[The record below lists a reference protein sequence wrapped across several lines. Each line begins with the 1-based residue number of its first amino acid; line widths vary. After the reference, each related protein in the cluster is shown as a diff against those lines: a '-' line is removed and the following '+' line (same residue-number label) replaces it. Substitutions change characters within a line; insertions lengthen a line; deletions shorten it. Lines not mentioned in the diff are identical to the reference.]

1 MSIDGTCLD
10 VADTSANAAHFGYA
24 GNDRTRSAFPQTH
37 LLTLS
42 EVGTHAIVGAAMG
55 PYSTGERSLAH
66 RLGPLVEQGM
76 LVLADAGFYP
86 WQMWHDYAGTG
97 ADLAWR
103 VGAGLELPPVQALA
117 DGSYT
122 ALVFAP
128 RTRRR
133 TKDALIA
140 QARAG
145 GAVDPERARL
155 VRAVDYTVAEANPE
169 GELITVITTV
179 LEPGGLSATELA
191 GAYAQRWEHERALGE
206 VKRGLLGPGAVVSS
220 QTPAMVTA
228 QVYGILLA
236 HYAVR
241 WLMWQAADGAGYG
254 PDGFHPFGACGAPCR
269 RGRCG
274 FFPLKGTALRA
285 GRWWPR
291 SLSGPTRPGATAP
304 THAGS
309 NGAITTPTASNALV
323 MSLSGTTVHRC
334 QYLFPPKLATLAL
347 GLFGTLTDGA
357 HAHDP
362 PAGQTG
368 LAAGAAGPA
377 FGRQHPPS

>member
-254 PDGFHPFGACGAPCR
+254 PDRMGCTHSVPVVR
-269 RGRCG
+269 R
-274 FFPLKGTALRA
+274 
-285 GRWWPR
+285 
-291 SLSGPTRPGATAP
+291 
-304 THAGS
+304 
-309 NGAITTPTASNALV
+309 
-323 MSLSGTTVHRC
+323 
-334 QYLFPPKLATLAL
+334 
-347 GLFGTLTDGA
+347 
-357 HAHDP
+357 
-362 PAGQTG
+362 
-368 LAAGAAGPA
+368 AAEGGAAFSP
-377 FGRQHPPS
+377 

>member
-254 PDGFHPFGACGAPCR
+254 PDRMGCTHSVPVVRRAAEGGAAHHRHRAAR
-269 RGRCG
+269 RQVVAQILER
-274 FFPLKGTALRA
+274 PNP
-285 GRWWPR
+285 PR
-291 SLSGPTRPGATAP
+291 RHRSYPRRVKRGYHNSYRVKRPGDVAVRHHRAP
-304 THAGS
+304 V
-309 NGAITTPTASNALV
+309 PVLV
-323 MSLSGTTVHRC
+323 
-334 QYLFPPKLATLAL
+334 
-347 GLFGTLTDGA
+347 
-357 HAHDP
+357 
-362 PAGQTG
+362 PA
-368 LAAGAAGPA
+368 
-377 FGRQHPPS
+377 